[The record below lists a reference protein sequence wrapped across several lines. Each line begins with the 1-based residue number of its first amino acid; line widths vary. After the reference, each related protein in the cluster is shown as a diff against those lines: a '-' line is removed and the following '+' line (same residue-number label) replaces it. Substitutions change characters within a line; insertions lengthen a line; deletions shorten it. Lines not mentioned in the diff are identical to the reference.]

1 MQIRTRLTFQFIL
14 LAAGI
19 LGFSLMFF
27 YSKYS
32 QLVVKEHFYSLK
44 SRSANIAER
53 ILKDYNPA
61 TPSQLKQKD
70 SFALVVNSNVE
81 IYNSKFQKVFALNS
95 GGINLDSDEMV
106 SLMEDKEICSTD
118 KFDINKIGYT
128 FLSADGD
135 KFYVIAQKKMNME
148 DLISIQY
155 ILWLT
160 MLIGLLIAAVGGWW
174 YTKQALSPV
183 KTVVDQVESML
194 PSNLNVRIVNSGSKD
209 EINHLILTFN
219 RLLDRIEEAFA
230 MQKNFISNVSHEL
243 KNPISV
249 ITSQL
254 EVLLQQKSRTEDEYK
269 RSVQSVL
276 EDSYRLSDIT
286 DNLLQMAR
294 LHSEQGSVNFSTVR
308 IDDLLLESRNL
319 LLKSNSDYK
328 IDIDIVGD
336 PLSEEDFCVS
346 GNKSLL
352 RSAFMNIMDN
362 CCKYSQDKYVDVKIY
377 FEKNGHRRLEMAD
390 DGPGIKTEDIPLVF
404 KPFYRDPKS
413 KHKKGSGIGLSL
425 VDSVMK
431 IHQFSIDIDSTK
443 GQGTIF
449 KGQFPL
455 YSPN

>member
-1 MQIRTRLTFQFIL
+1 MQIRTRLTLQFIL

-19 LGFSLMFF
+19 LGFSLLFF

-32 QLVVKEHFYSLK
+32 QLVMKEHFYSLK
-44 SRSANIAER
+44 TRSSNIAER
-53 ILKDYNPA
+53 VLRDQNAAI
-61 TPSQLKQKD
+61 TGQLNKND

-81 IYNSKFQKVFALNS
+81 IYNSRFQKVYALNS
-95 GGINLDSDEMV
+95 GSISLNSEEMV
-106 SLMEDKEICSTD
+106 TLMEDKEICFTD
-118 KFDINKIGYT
+118 KQDVNKIGYV
-128 FLSADGD
+128 FIASKGD
-135 KFYVIAQKKMNME
+135 KYYVLAQKKMNME
-148 DLISIQY
+148 ELVSIQY
-155 ILWLT
+155 ILLLT
-160 MLIGLLIAAVGGWW
+160 MLIGLFIAAAGGWW

-183 KTVVDQVESML
+183 KTVVAQVESML

-209 EINHLILTFN
+209 EINHLITTFN

-230 MQKNFISNVSHEL
+230 MQRNFISNVSHEL

-254 EVLLQQKSRTEDEYK
+254 EVLLQQKSRTEEEYK

-276 EDSYRLSDIT
+276 EDAFRLSDIT

-308 IDDLLLESRNL
+308 IDDLLLESRTL
-319 LLKSNSDYK
+319 LLKSNSEYK

-336 PLSEEDFCVS
+336 PISEEDFCVT

-377 FEKNGHRRLEMAD
+377 FEKNGNRRLEMAD

-404 KPFYRDPKS
+404 KPFYRDPKA

-431 IHQFSIDIDSTK
+431 IHQFSIDIDSKK

-449 KGQFPL
+449 KVQFPL